1 MFIKKIAY
9 WQKKC
14 QVLKIFK
21 IGFSSRKK
29 FYKIYLSCL
38 QNASFS
44 RITDSTSRALFKIQV
59 VVTKLKLVWCLGH
72 AKYSRV
78 LIKSSRSRGMAV
90 KFCKIFSDLKNRF
103 WKFSELNIF
112 LLVRDLLHQNAKF
125 ALFWV
130 TYKFVLVHQQNFK
143 VFAQPVS
150 SGSGVICAASI

>member
-1 MFIKKIAY
+1 MGLLFIWIFDITFASAYCKFGYLPVHFASTRRGFCYLAVLFVQKYHLRSDMFIEKIAY

-21 IGFSSRKK
+21 IDFSSRKK

-78 LIKSSRSRGMAV
+78 LIKSSRSRGVAV
-90 KFCKIFSDLKNRF
+90 KFCKNFSDLKNRF
-103 WKFSELNIF
+103 
-112 LLVRDLLHQNAKF
+112 
-125 ALFWV
+125 
-130 TYKFVLVHQQNFK
+130 
-143 VFAQPVS
+143 
-150 SGSGVICAASI
+150 